1 MTYQC
6 HLYYEEQ
13 TQFRARE
20 RSTIASL
27 VFMGLLEI
35 WYDICNFC
43 FIKNS
48 DVRDC
53 GNELLRVAPRASLLR
68 TFRFVF
74 IRHVYRY
81 RNNWKRVV
89 ATSMIYDR
97 VMYYF

>member
-53 GNELLRVAPRASLLR
+53 GNELLRVAPCERHCYV
-68 TFRFVF
+68 RFVLYLLDMF
-74 IRHVYRY
+74 IDIEIIG
-81 RNNWKRVV
+81 N
-89 ATSMIYDR
+89 ALSPQA
-97 VMYYF
+97 

>member
-6 HLYYEEQ
+6 HLWCEQQ

-27 VFMGLLEI
+27 VFMGLVEI

-53 GNELLRVAPRASLLR
+53 GNELLRRRVALSCGLRCYTRPALYLLR
-68 TFRFVF
+68 MF
-74 IRHVYRY
+74 IGTE
-81 RNNWKRVV
+81 K
-89 ATSMIYDR
+89 
-97 VMYYF
+97 